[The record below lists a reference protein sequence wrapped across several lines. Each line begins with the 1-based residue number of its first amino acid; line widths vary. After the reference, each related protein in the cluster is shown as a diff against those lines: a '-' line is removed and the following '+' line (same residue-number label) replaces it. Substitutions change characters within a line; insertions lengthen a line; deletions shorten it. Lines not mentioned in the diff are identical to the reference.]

1 MPEWPDNSMLSPSQL
16 EASNFIR
23 QVLPGTDAPA
33 SPFLIHGGPGTGKTF
48 VAKYLA
54 SCCEALGVGAR
65 SAALA
70 ASAASLLTKGATLHT
85 LIGLGG
91 RGKPGED
98 GGGIPR
104 DFTKPV
110 SADKLRRLREKFR
123 NVRLLVIDEISMVPV
138 DLLGHVNHRLQLIME
153 NQSLFGGLVVVMMGD
168 FRQLPPVMGLNIA
181 VQVTR
186 MACAGEVVAA
196 DSAAAS
202 AVTAF
207 QAARVFFLTEQMRC
221 SDVDWMSMLH
231 QCSETGTLA
240 PISGKLKPLTSDDCD
255 RDAAW
260 RSATVATFGNRVRQV
275 PLSCFIC
282 VEDAVF
288 FLSSSFSYRTSML
301 DKLPRLHVN
310 MEDR

>member
-1 MPEWPDNSMLSPSQL
+1 
-16 EASNFIR
+16 
-23 QVLPGTDAPA
+23 
-33 SPFLIHGGPGTGKTF
+33 
-48 VAKYLA
+48 
-54 SCCEALGVGAR
+54 
-65 SAALA
+65 
-70 ASAASLLTKGATLHT
+70 
-85 LIGLGG
+85 
-91 RGKPGED
+91 
-98 GGGIPR
+98 
-104 DFTKPV
+104 
-110 SADKLRRLREKFR
+110 
-123 NVRLLVIDEISMVPV
+123 VRLLVIDEISMVPV
-138 DLLGHVNHRLQLIME
+138 DLLGHLNHRLQVIME

-168 FRQLPPVMGLNIA
+168 FRQLPPVGGVNIA

-221 SDVDWMSMLH
+221 RDADWMSMLH

-282 VEDAVF
+282 VEDTVRFFFIVIIF
-288 FLSSSFSYRTSML
+288 FLTEHQCSTSC
-301 DKLPRLHVN
+301 HVCT
-310 MEDR
+310 